1 MLINDQVDFFFFFY
15 CSFVPVYEVHVT
27 IKELLARSLQV
38 EADSVSDA
46 ESAVKRLYRNND
58 VVLSADDYAGTEIV
72 VELPPISSADAILD
86 LR

>member
-1 MLINDQVDFFFFFY
+1 MTGVQDV
-15 CSFVPVYEVHVT
+15 CS
-27 IKELLARSLQV
+27 
-38 EADSVSDA
+38 SDLA
-46 ESAVKRLYRNND
+46 ESAVKRLYRNSD

>member
-1 MLINDQVDFFFFFY
+1 MRYN
-15 CSFVPVYEVHVT
+15 VT
-27 IKELLARSLQV
+27 IKEVLARSFQV
-38 EADSVSDA
+38 EADSVSEA
-46 ESAVKRLYRNND
+46 ESAVKRLYRNSD

>member
-1 MLINDQVDFFFFFY
+1 M
-15 CSFVPVYEVHVT
+15 
-27 IKELLARSLQV
+27 LARSVCLSILSLN
-38 EADSVSDA
+38 EIYLSYS
-46 ESAVKRLYRNND
+46 D

>member
-1 MLINDQVDFFFFFY
+1 
-15 CSFVPVYEVHVT
+15 
-27 IKELLARSLQV
+27 V
-38 EADSVSDA
+38 EADSVSEA
-46 ESAVKRLYRNND
+46 ESAVKRLYRNSD